1 MDQVDRAAHALAQWR
16 NERPD
21 LDASS
26 MVVMGRL
33 QEAALVIARDRLN
46 PLFARY
52 GMQPG
57 EFDVLA
63 TLRRGGAPFALTPTA
78 LYDAL
83 MMSSGGMTARI
94 DRLQK
99 AGWVERRPNPADGR
113 GTLVALTDAGRA
125 LIDEAVVAH
134 IDNQRQLLA
143 VLSDDEQAQL
153 SRLLEKLLAGVGAGR
168 RESWEARSVAEC
180 VTQMRAAGKSTVLRE
195 FSWMS
200 LGDPKRTFRPTT
212 ARWHFVGATDIYSC
226 RAVLPRLRFT
236 HAMLAQKSACHT
248 ILPPKSR
255 KLPC

>member
-1 MDQVDRAAHALAQWR
+1 MNRVDRAEHAVAQWR
-16 NERPD
+16 AERPD

-26 MVVMGRL
+26 MLVMGRL
-33 QEAALVIARDRLN
+33 QEAALAIARDRLN

-63 TLRRGGAPFALTPTA
+63 TLRRSGAPFALTPTA

-125 LIDEAVVAH
+125 LVDDAVVAH
-134 IDNQRQLLA
+134 IDNQRALLA
-143 VLSDDEQAQL
+143 ALSAAEQAQL
-153 SRLLEKLLAGVGAGR
+153 ARLLGKLLGG
-168 RESWEARSVAEC
+168 
-180 VTQMRAAGKSTVLRE
+180 
-195 FSWMS
+195 
-200 LGDPKRTFRPTT
+200 LGD
-212 ARWHFVGATDIYSC
+212 AGGEGG
-226 RAVLPRLRFT
+226 
-236 HAMLAQKSACHT
+236 
-248 ILPPKSR
+248 
-255 KLPC
+255 